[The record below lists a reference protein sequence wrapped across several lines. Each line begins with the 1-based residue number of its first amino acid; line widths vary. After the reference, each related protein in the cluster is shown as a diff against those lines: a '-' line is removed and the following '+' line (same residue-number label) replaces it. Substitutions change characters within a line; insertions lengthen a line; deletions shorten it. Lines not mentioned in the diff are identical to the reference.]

1 MTIQPST
8 APAIQ
13 AALPRSASTAGS
25 TATSSTPHAASATTV
40 TLSAAARARQ
50 AEDAAADSSAVLD
63 TSHGRQRVDLDTYF
77 TTRVVSP
84 TLSATPLLMP
94 TADNVA
100 ALAHHVSQRMPG
112 FLAEHDIPLA
122 PETIRY
128 GNDGTLQ
135 LPDDY
140 PYADAFKAALE
151 DDPALAR
158 ELSTVN
164 ALASHVIGLAR
175 AASGQPGGA
184 DMALQF
190 DEAAR
195 LRVMADGD
203 ALLFDEHR
211 NG

>member
-1 MTIQPST
+1 MPI
-8 APAIQ
+8 
-13 AALPRSASTAGS
+13 AAN
-25 TATSSTPHAASATTV
+25 
-40 TLSAAARARQ
+40 
-50 AEDAAADSSAVLD
+50 
-63 TSHGRQRVDLDTYF
+63 
-77 TTRVVSP
+77 
-84 TLSATPLLMP
+84 M
-94 TADNVA
+94 A
-100 ALAHHVSQRMPG
+100 ALAQPG
-112 FLAEHDIPLA
+112 FLAEDDIPLA

-140 PYADAFKAALE
+140 PYANAFKAALE

-164 ALASHVIGLAR
+164 ALASHVVGLAR
-175 AASGQPGGA
+175 AALGQPGGA

-195 LRVMADGD
+195 LRVMAEGE
-203 ALLFDEHR
+203 ALLLGKLH